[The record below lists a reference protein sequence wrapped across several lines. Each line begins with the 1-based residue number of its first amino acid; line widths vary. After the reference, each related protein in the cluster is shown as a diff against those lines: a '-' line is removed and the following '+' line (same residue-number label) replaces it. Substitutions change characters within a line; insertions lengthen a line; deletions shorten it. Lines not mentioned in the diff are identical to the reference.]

1 MDFNIPKNA
10 KIVVFVLLL
19 SITVFSVY
27 KYISALSGRYE
38 LLNALNEIKQQI
50 QVLENDKQSL
60 LLELEK
66 EKQLADKLSE
76 QNAGLR
82 DNLRASIA
90 RLTRLFADAE
100 NAQESLEDIRAQ
112 FSLLKAENTALKE
125 QFTQMSSEN
134 ESMKAKLG
142 SVSEMKKA
150 IREFRKQMGKVGKEI
165 KQQVNA
171 NQVAEGN
178 RGFVIRDGQPTLTP
192 APTPKV
198 IKIEVVPAPTPAP
211 GKE

>member
-10 KIVVFVLLL
+10 KIVIFVLLL
-19 SITVFSVY
+19 SITVFSAY
-27 KYISALSGRYE
+27 KYISALSGKYE
-38 LLNALNEIKQQI
+38 LLNALNEIKQQV

-82 DNLRASIA
+82 DNLRASIS
-90 RLTRLFADAE
+90 RLTKLFADAE
-100 NAQESLEDIRAQ
+100 NTQESLEDIRAQ

-125 QFTQMSSEN
+125 QSVQMSSEN

-178 RGFVIRDGQPTLTP
+178 RGFVIKDGQPTL
-192 APTPKV
+192 APIPKV
-198 IKIEVVPAPTPAP
+198 IKIEVIPAPTPAP